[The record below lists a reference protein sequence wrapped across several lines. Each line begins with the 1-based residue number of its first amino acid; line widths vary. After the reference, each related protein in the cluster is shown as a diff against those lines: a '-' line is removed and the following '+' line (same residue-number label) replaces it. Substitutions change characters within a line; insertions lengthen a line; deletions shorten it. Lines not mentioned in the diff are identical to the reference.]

1 MDVDVKNKEKRKL
14 FSNKDLKKLIIPL
27 VIEQIL
33 AVTVGL
39 ADTVMVSNI
48 GEYAVSAVSLVD
60 TINILLINI
69 FAALGTGG
77 AVVAAQLIG
86 RGAKEKARLSAK
98 QLILITG
105 MLSFIIMIVCLI
117 LNESL
122 LHLIFGSVDSKVMSN
137 AKIYF
142 FYSAISYPFIALYN
156 SGAALFRS
164 IGNSK
169 ISMINSAIMNV
180 INIILNSI
188 FIFGLNL
195 GVFGA
200 VLATLI
206 ARVVACLVILYMLTK
221 KKNDLYIDS
230 YLKLQWNWRY
240 IKKILSI
247 GIPSGLE
254 NGMFQL
260 GKILVQSLIATFGTY
275 SIAANAVA
283 ANIAQMMII
292 PGSAIGLAMITV
304 IGQCIGAN
312 DYEEAKY
319 NIKKLMKVTFVA
331 MAVLSLLFGII
342 SPKILWIYSLS
353 KEASD
358 LALKC
363 IWLHVITGVV
373 IWPIAFTLPNA
384 LRAANDARFTML
396 VSIFSMWIFRYF
408 LSFLLARDLGL
419 GLVGVWLAMIVDWI
433 VRAIFFVYRYK
444 SGKWKNKKLV

>member
-1 MDVDVKNKEKRKL
+1 MDVTSEVKKNI
-14 FSNKDLKKLIIPL
+14 FSNKDLKNLIIPL

-39 ADTVMVSNI
+39 IDTVMVSNV

-86 RGAKEKARLSAK
+86 RGSKEKARFSAK

-105 MLSFIIMIVCLI
+105 ILSFVIMIICLS
-117 LNESL
+117 LNEVL
-122 LHLIFGSVDSKVMSN
+122 LNLIFGSVDSMVMSN

-142 FYSAISYPFIALYN
+142 FYSALSYPFIALYN
-156 SGAALFRS
+156 SGAALFRA

-206 ARVVACLVILYMLTK
+206 ARIVACVVILYMLTK
-221 KKNDLYIDS
+221 KKSDLYIDN
-230 YLKLQWNWRY
+230 YLKLKWNWKY

-283 ANIAQMMII
+283 NNIAQMMII

-304 IGQCIGAN
+304 VGQCIGAG
-312 DYEEAKY
+312 DYEEAIY
-319 NIKKLMKVTFVA
+319 NVKKLMKITFIS
-331 MAVLSLLFGII
+331 MAVLSLFFAII
-342 SPKILWIYSLS
+342 SPQILWLYSLS
-353 KEASD
+353 KETTN

-363 IWLHVITGVV
+363 IWLHVVAGII

-419 GLVGVWLAMIVDWI
+419 RLVGVWLAMIVDWI
-433 VRAIFFVYRYK
+433 VRAILFVYRYK
-444 SGKWKNKKLV
+444 GGKWKYKKLV

>member
-1 MDVDVKNKEKRKL
+1 MDVTSEIKGNI

-39 ADTVMVSNI
+39 IDTVMVSNV
-48 GEYAVSAVSLVD
+48 GEYAVSAVALVD

-77 AVVAAQLIG
+77 AVVASQLIG
-86 RGAKEKARLSAK
+86 RGAKEKARTSAK
-98 QLILITG
+98 QLILITTI
-105 MLSFIIMIVCLI
+105 LSLVIMVICLA

-122 LHLIFGSVDSKVMSN
+122 LRLIFGSVDSKVMYN

-169 ISMINSAIMNV
+169 ISMVTAVIMNV
-180 INIILNSI
+180 INIVLNSI
-188 FIFGLNL
+188 LIFGFDL
-195 GVFGA
+195 GVLGA
-200 VLATLI
+200 VVATLI
-206 ARVVACLVILYMLTK
+206 ARIIACIIILYMLTK
-221 KKNDLYIDS
+221 KKNELYIDN
-230 YLKLQWNWRY
+230 YLKIKWNWKY

-260 GKILVQSLIATFGTY
+260 GKILVQGLIATFGTY

-283 ANIAQMMII
+283 NNIAQMMVI

-304 IGQCIGAN
+304 VGQCIGAN
-312 DYEEAKY
+312 AYKEAKY
-319 NIKKLMKVTFVA
+319 YVKKLMKITFIS
-331 MAVLSLLFGII
+331 MTVLSLFFAII
-342 SPKILWIYSLS
+342 SPEILWLYSLS
-353 KEASD
+353 KETTD

-363 IWLHVITGVV
+363 IWLHAIAGIV
-373 IWPIAFTLPNA
+373 IWPIAFTLPNS

-396 VSIFSMWIFRYF
+396 VSIFSMWMFRYF

-419 GLVGVWLAMIVDWI
+419 GLIGVWLAMIVDWC
-433 VRAIFFVYRYK
+433 VRAILFIWRYK
-444 SGKWKNKKLV
+444 SGKWKYKKLV